1 MRHREAM
8 VRDKERLAMTTLSG
22 PIARRLPAAI
32 AGSFLATALIA
43 SSAGLALAGE
53 GPSSEAS
60 PIAPPMFGFDKFKL
74 RGRLQ
79 VDFGQIGAPSALD
92 DPALGTFTT
101 IRRARLGA
109 EGEKDGFGF
118 VLEVDFAGND
128 VSVED
133 GFAYWDNGTFRIAV
147 GNLKPKVS
155 MEEET
160 DDLFSPFLERAA
172 FTSAFEFEYTIGAAA
187 SMHGENYSLHAG
199 LQSTRSLNHSAAS
212 DGYIPSFRATFSPK
226 LAGGRLHL
234 AASTRYR
241 KKPTEDGRV
250 HYRREPQIHNTDIAF
265 VDTGDLGV
273 RSDLFLGVETG
284 AFFGP
289 FYVTGE
295 WGSLK
300 ARLSEQPRSKADFGG
315 GYLGAG
321 YILTGESYPYD
332 PRSGTTGRIVPDRP
346 LASGGPGAFAINL
359 RFDFLELNDVA
370 LGIDGGK
377 QGAVMTGIT
386 WIPHANARLLATYS
400 RLRVNGGP
408 FAAAA
413 NAGNPA
419 RTRFGSN
426 VFGLR
431 AQIDW

>member
-1 MRHREAM
+1 MSALPQAKPGKLVIAAASAVFTVM
-8 VRDKERLAMTTLSG
+8 LAAA
-22 PIARRLPAAI
+22 PVDPAA
-32 AGSFLATALIA
+32 AGDA
-43 SSAGLALAGE
+43 SAAAS
-53 GPSSEAS
+53 S
-60 PIAPPMFGFDKFKL
+60 PIAPPLFGFDKFKL

-79 VDFGQIGAPSALD
+79 VDFGRVGAPSALA
-92 DPALGTFTT
+92 DPALGSFTN

-133 GFAYWDNGTFRIAV
+133 GFAYWDDGTFRLAV
-147 GNLKPKVS
+147 GNLKPAVS
-155 MEEET
+155 MEEQS

-172 FTSAFEFEYTIGAAA
+172 FTTAFGFGYSVGAAA
-187 SMHGENYSLHAG
+187 GMRGENYSLQAG
-199 LQSTRSLNHSAAS
+199 LLSTRSLNESAAS
-212 DGYIPSFRATFSPK
+212 DGYIPSFRATFSPR

-241 KKPTEDGRV
+241 KEPSPDDRV
-250 HYRREPQIHNTDIAF
+250 RYSRVPQIHNPDIAF
-265 VDTGDLGV
+265 IDTGDLDV
-273 RSDLFLGVETG
+273 KSDLFLGAEAG

-289 FYVTGE
+289 LYVTGE
-295 WGSLK
+295 WGSLS
-300 ARLSEQPRSKADFGG
+300 ARTAVGAQSKAHFGG

-321 YILTGESYPYD
+321 YSLTGESYPYD
-332 PRSGTTGRIVPDRP
+332 PRSGTTGRLVPDRP

-359 RFDFLELNDVA
+359 RFDFLELNDLQ

-377 QGAVMTGIT
+377 QGAVMAGIT
-386 WIPHANARLLATYS
+386 WIPHANARVLATFS

-413 NAGNPA
+413 NPNQPQ
-419 RTRFGSN
+419 RTRFGAN
-426 VFGLR
+426 VIGVR

>member
-1 MRHREAM
+1 
-8 VRDKERLAMTTLSG
+8 MTTFPGS
-22 PIARRLPAAI
+22 IARRLPAAI
-32 AGSFLATALIA
+32 AGSCLATALIL
-43 SSAGLALAGE
+43 SSVGAVAGE
-53 GPSSEAS
+53 GAPAAVSA
-60 PIAPPMFGFDKFKL
+60 IAPPMFGFDRFKL

-79 VDFGQIGAPSALD
+79 VDFGQIGAPSARD

-101 IRRARLGA
+101 VRRARLGA
-109 EGEKDGFGF
+109 EGDKDGFGF

-133 GFAYWDNGTFRIAV
+133 GFVYWDDGTFRIAV

-172 FTSAFEFEYTIGAAA
+172 FTTAFEFGYTIGAAA
-187 SMHGENYSLHAG
+187 SMHGENYSLQAG
-199 LQSTRSLNHSAAS
+199 LLSTRSLNESAAS
-212 DGYIPSFRATFSPK
+212 DGYIPSFRATFSPA
-226 LAGGRLHL
+226 LAGGRLHF

-241 KKPTEDGRV
+241 KKPAEDGRV

-265 VDTGDLGV
+265 VDTGELAV
-273 RSDLFLGVETG
+273 QSDLFLGAETG
-284 AFFGP
+284 AFLGP

-300 ARLSEQPRSKADFGG
+300 ARLSGQPRSTANLLG

-332 PRSGTTGRIVPDRP
+332 PRSGTTGRIVPERP
-346 LASGGPGAFAINL
+346 FASGGPGAFAVNL

-377 QGAVMTGIT
+377 QGAVMAGIT
-386 WIPHANARLLATYS
+386 WIPHANTRLLATYS

-408 FAAAA
+408 FAAVA
-413 NAGNPA
+413 NPGNPA
-419 RTRFGSN
+419 RTRFGAN